1 MSLPGV
7 VTVRLLAGASL
18 LRNMC
23 AYAIIWNGSMWLYTG
38 RETYLDTHPDM
49 VGDLKSVLRF
59 SHYQVP
65 GSLPPHPY
73 AVPQSIEVWIYPTS
87 NCCSHARLLVA
98 LMLRPIAAQTDV
110 MTFNSLGIAPLR
122 AVCWDESAHVIV
134 FPPFAEFPDIHAIA
148 KTDLRSYVS
157 TGNNLVFLGGFAS
170 VGLINEIF
178 GFQLKAE
185 VYQEGPF
192 YRSERY
198 APVSLLCDD
207 PKLIRMLWRCT
218 I

>member
-1 MSLPGV
+1 
-7 VTVRLLAGASL
+7 
-18 LRNMC
+18 
-23 AYAIIWNGSMWLYTG
+23 
-38 RETYLDTHPDM
+38 
-49 VGDLKSVLRF
+49 
-59 SHYQVP
+59 
-65 GSLPPHPY
+65 
-73 AVPQSIEVWIYPTS
+73 
-87 NCCSHARLLVA
+87 
-98 LMLRPIAAQTDV
+98 MLRPIAAQTDV

-122 AVCWDESAHVIV
+122 AVCWDQSAHVIV
-134 FPPFAEFPDIHAIA
+134 FPPFAEFPDLHAIA

-198 APVSLLCDD
+198 APVSLFCDD